1 MANHILIEMVNSW
14 ITALKQWNSKQPSGN
29 WCVPKKGTK
38 DYEEVRKFMGGSSSE
53 PSKVEDKNQK
63 KPAKSKMKKPEGA
76 IKEAKPKKASKKEL
90 KKLEMEAIA
99 EARKLGG
106 SINRA
111 FSPSEVAKGKEELKD
126 LLKKEGKKQKKQ
138 KTQPVVAPVVEEK
151 INVIVPRKKNK

>member
-1 MANHILIEMVNSW
+1 MVNSW
-14 ITALKQWNSKQPSGN
+14 ISALKKWNSQQPSGN

-38 DYEEVRKFMGGSSSE
+38 DYEEVRKFMGE
-53 PSKVEDKNQK
+53 PTKMNDAKEPISKKLA
-63 KPAKSKMKKPEGA
+63 AKSQMKKPKGA
-76 IKEAKPKKASKKEL
+76 VKEKKEKISKSDL

-111 FSPSEVAKGKEELKD
+111 FSPSEVAKGKAELKE
-126 LLKKEGKKQKKQ
+126 LMKKENKKQN
-138 KTQPVVAPVVEEK
+138 KTQKSQPAPAVAVEEK

>member
-1 MANHILIEMVNSW
+1 MVNHFLIEMVNSW
-14 ITALKQWNSKQPSGN
+14 ITALRKWNQKNPDGH

-38 DYEEVRKFMGGSSSE
+38 DYEEVKKLMGPASSKISDAKE
-53 PSKVEDKNQK
+53 PVSKKL
-63 KPAKSKMKKPEGA
+63 ATKSQMKKPEGA
-76 IKEAKPKKASKKEL
+76 VKQKKMSKKEL

-111 FSPSEVAKGKEELKD
+111 FSPSEVEAGKKELKQ
-126 LLKKEGKKQKKQ
+126 LLKGEKKGKKQSTQ
-138 KTQPVVAPVVEEK
+138 KVSAPVVVEEK

>member
-38 DYEEVRKFMGGSSSE
+38 DYEEVRKYMGGSSSE
-53 PSKVEDKNQK
+53 SSKVEDKK
-63 KPAKSKMKKPEGA
+63 ERKDKKSKMKKPEGA
-76 IKEAKPKKASKKEL
+76 VKEKKMSKKEL
-90 KKLEMEAIA
+90 KKIELEAIA